1 MGSAFFRRPTDE
13 SSSSDSD
20 DAEPAEDSQDDLET
34 LAGEEVG
41 PTTTNESISSH
52 ESVSVGSEGQEV
64 PFADFHNME
73 QHRSLLLSAL
83 LEDFVK
89 NRACEEM
96 NKANPGHKYDR
107 YSPEIQPLAQ
117 RLFRQ
122 ASQPLALNGW
132 ISPTAVSDNIGSRQT
147 RATYLTGIESL
158 ALGRLQSGNFLPG
171 QGRPQLPSRNHSLAL
186 TQANHPNQMAVQQN
200 LAAVAANLSLFSES
214 NAAPSPYSDLI
225 LTSPT
230 VRRSHYES
238 SFQQLKFLGRGGFG
252 AVYHT
257 YNVFDK
263 KEYAV
268 KKIPLSPRLSQ
279 RYRESGHKELESIL
293 REVQALA
300 QLEHNNIVRYHATWI
315 EEPKETPPIA
325 YPPRKPSLTVGGR
338 RLIEAVGSAS
348 GHSLPLQ
355 APEVSDGIIFGS
367 DSVSKAATDKVNVDA
382 LAPSVTFAPPTE
394 TESIAGRTSEMFTDG
409 DARPGARVE
418 TALDSSVY
426 VLHVQMSVY
435 PMTLAQYLS
444 PQGQG
449 QVQRQPNSNGS
460 SLSRR
465 HCFHLVPALRIL
477 LGILCGLQYIHA
489 KGLIHRDI
497 KPSNIFIS
505 SMGLNAG
512 SLIAEG
518 YHDVGS
524 CVGCE
529 GSSPY
534 YINPRIGDF
543 GLVAEPN
550 LHSMGGGTGDRKVVG
565 TQYYRPPPWRD
576 SQHKWNANTVVDEK
590 LDVFA
595 LGVILVEML
604 WCCRTAT
611 ERMHVLQGLQRGKIP
626 SGLLEKLDQEGHVP
640 GTGELVV
647 QGISSMIERDPSKR
661 WGCTALTEWIVMILD
676 KCKTVL
682 THGVSSTSTAGDDR
696 HNHPQ
701 GELGSVLTEVQSLE
715 QVGEEVAEEIEL
727 GSRLK

>member
-1 MGSAFFRRPTDE
+1 MSSAFFRRPTDE

-20 DAEPAEDSQDDLET
+20 DVEPVEASQ
-34 LAGEEVG
+34 EEVENSIG
-41 PTTTNESISSH
+41 EVGTATTESISSH
-52 ESVSVGSEGQEV
+52 ESVSVGEGQEV
-64 PFADFHNME
+64 PFPDFGNVD

-96 NKANPGHKYDR
+96 NRANPGRNFDR
-107 YSPEIQPLAQ
+107 HSPEIQPLAQ
-117 RLFRQ
+117 RLFQQ

-132 ISPTAVSDNIGSRQT
+132 ITPTAANDNTGSRQT

-158 ALGRLQSGNFLPG
+158 ALGRLQSGNFLHT
-171 QGRPQLPSRNHSLAL
+171 QGRPQLPSHNQSLTLAHGNHQ
-186 TQANHPNQMAVQQN
+186 TQTTTHQD
-200 LAAVAANLSLFSES
+200 LAAVNNLFLYPKSKPP
-214 NAAPSPYSDLI
+214 PSPYSDLI
-225 LTSPT
+225 LTSPA

-257 YNVFDK
+257 YNLFDK

-315 EEPKETPPIA
+315 EEPKETPSMV

-338 RLIEAVGSAS
+338 RLIEAVGPAPS
-348 GHSLPLQ
+348 HSPLLRP
-355 APEVSDGIIFGS
+355 PEASDGIIFGS
-367 DSVSKAATDKVNVDA
+367 DSVSKARTARVDVDTPSA
-382 LAPSVTFAPPTE
+382 LFVHPTE
-394 TESIAGRTSEMFTDG
+394 TESVAGRTSEMFTDG
-409 DARPGARVE
+409 DARPSGRVE
-418 TALDSSVY
+418 TALDTSVY

-435 PMTLAQYLS
+435 PMTLAQYLA
-444 PQGQG
+444 PQGQH
-449 QVQRQPNSNGS
+449 QSSSIGS
-460 SLSRR
+460 QNRR
-465 HCFHLVPALRIL
+465 HCFHLVPALRLL

-524 CVGCE
+524 CVGCDE
-529 GSSPY
+529 SSPY

-543 GLVAEPN
+543 GLVAE
-550 LHSMGGGTGDRKVVG
+550 HAMDSTSERDFTKVVG
-565 TQYYRPPPWRD
+565 TQYYRPPPYRD
-576 SQHKWNANTVVDEK
+576 PQNKWNSNMVNEK

-604 WCCRTAT
+604 WCCRTST

-626 SGLLEKLDQEGHVP
+626 SGLVEKINQEGHEP
-640 GTGELVV
+640 QIGDLVV
-647 QGISSMIERDPSKR
+647 QGISSMIERDPTKR
-661 WGCTALTEWIVMILD
+661 WGCAVMTEWIVMILG
-676 KCKTVL
+676 KCKTATDSIGGHQSRL
-682 THGVSSTSTAGDDR
+682 
-696 HNHPQ
+696 
-701 GELGSVLTEVQSLE
+701 GEALAKVRSLE
-715 QVGEEVAEEIEL
+715 EVEVEIEP
-727 GSRLK
+727 SS

>member
-1 MGSAFFRRPTDE
+1 MSSAFFRRPTDE

-20 DAEPAEDSQDDLET
+20 DAEPAEDSQEELEIS
-34 LAGEEVG
+34 AGEEVG
-41 PTTTNESISSH
+41 PTITTESLSSH
-52 ESVSVGSEGQEV
+52 ESVSVGGEGQEV
-64 PFADFHNME
+64 PFADFHNIE

-96 NKANPGHKYDR
+96 NKANPGRNYDR
-107 YSPEIQPLAQ
+107 HSPEIQPLAQ
-117 RLFRQ
+117 RLFQQ

-132 ISPTAVSDNIGSRQT
+132 ITPTAANDNIGSRQT
-147 RATYLTGIESL
+147 RATYLSGIESL

-171 QGRPQLPSRNHSLAL
+171 QGRPQLPSRNHLLAL
-186 TQANHPNQMAVQQN
+186 TQANHHNQMTGQHN
-200 LAAVAANLSLFSES
+200 LAAVAGSLSLFSES
-214 NAAPSPYSDLI
+214 NAPPSPYSDLI

-315 EEPKETPPIA
+315 EEPKETA
-325 YPPRKPSLTVGGR
+325 SMVYTPRKPSLTVGGR

-348 GHSLPLQ
+348 RHLPPAQ
-355 APEVSDGIIFGS
+355 VSEVSDGIIFGS
-367 DSVSKAATDKVNVDA
+367 DSVSKAVTDKVDVDPP
-382 LAPSVTFAPPTE
+382 APSVTFAHPTE
-394 TESIAGRTSEMFTDG
+394 TESIAGRTSEIFTDG
-409 DARPGARVE
+409 DAQPGARVE
-418 TALDSSVY
+418 TVLDSSVY

-435 PMTLAQYLS
+435 PLTLAQYLA

-449 QVQRQPNSNGS
+449 HGQHQHQSTNSG

-497 KPSNIFIS
+497 KPTNIFMS
-505 SMGLNAG
+505 SMELNAG

-543 GLVAEPN
+543 GLVAEPT
-550 LHSMGGGTGDRKVVG
+550 LDSMIGGTGNRRVVG
-565 TQYYRPPPWRD
+565 TQYYRPPPFRD
-576 SQHKWNANTVVDEK
+576 ARNKCNSNAVVDEK

-626 SGLLEKLDQEGHVP
+626 SGLPEKLKQEGHEP
-640 GTGELVV
+640 ETGELVL

-661 WGCTALTEWIVMILD
+661 WGCAALTEWIVMILD
-676 KCKTVL
+676 KCKPPP
-682 THGVSSTSTAGDDR
+682 THDL
-696 HNHPQ
+696 Q
-701 GELGSVLTEVQSLE
+701 
-715 QVGEEVAEEIEL
+715 
-727 GSRLK
+727 